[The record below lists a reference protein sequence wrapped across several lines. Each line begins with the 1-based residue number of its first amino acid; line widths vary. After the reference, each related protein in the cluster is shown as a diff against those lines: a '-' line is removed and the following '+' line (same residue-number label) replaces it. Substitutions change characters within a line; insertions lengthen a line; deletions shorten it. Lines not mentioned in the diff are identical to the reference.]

1 MLKSPENREFIDQVR
16 GLYPFII
23 RDSNIPQPKG
33 AITAFGQI
41 RGDFQPETRFE
52 VRSPDWDKI
61 ATPALDFLICCIGA
75 NDAFAEDTNLSPT
88 LPSGERVYRNAG
100 ALGRL
105 IEATQRIVRFD
116 ASDYNGGILRPFPLL
131 ETFSTAD
138 FLHGTYLL
146 ALFDVLRKNPDA
158 WLTTSRGITRIAAD
172 SRLVTWEQTFAG
184 KWNDILVVKLSYE
197 VFSTN

>member
-52 VRSPDWDKI
+52 VRSPNWDKI

-75 NDAFAEDTNLSPT
+75 MDALAEDTDWPPP
-88 LPSGERVYRNAG
+88 LPSG
-100 ALGRL
+100 
-105 IEATQRIVRFD
+105 QR
-116 ASDYNGGILRPFPLL
+116 ASGK
-131 ETFSTAD
+131 
-138 FLHGTYLL
+138 
-146 ALFDVLRKNPDA
+146 VV
-158 WLTTSRGITRIAAD
+158 
-172 SRLVTWEQTFAG
+172 LVT
-184 KWNDILVVKLSYE
+184 NRYL
-197 VFSTN
+197 